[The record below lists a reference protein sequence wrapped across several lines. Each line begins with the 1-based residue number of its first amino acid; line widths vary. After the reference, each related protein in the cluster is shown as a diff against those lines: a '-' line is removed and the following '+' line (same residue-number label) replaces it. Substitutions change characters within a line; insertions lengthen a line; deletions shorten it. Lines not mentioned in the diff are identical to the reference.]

1 MNELIALNTPTS
13 YVCIYNSTVE
23 KDGVF
28 LDLSSIFL
36 KANFSVLVVALY
48 GDRCSWRGALIPSL
62 GTRCPPSLTLHQFQ
76 KEYHID

>member
-1 MNELIALNTPTS
+1 MNDLIALNTPTS

-48 GDRCSWRGALIPSL
+48 CDKSS
-62 GTRCPPSLTLHQFQ
+62 
-76 KEYHID
+76 